1 MEDEDP
7 TREDVASMLDRIA
20 DLLEARGDNRFR
32 IQSYRDGARTVRETD
47 EPVLQMARDE
57 DMAGLKALPDIGEGL
72 ARVIIEYVRTGRSSL
87 LDDLQGEV
95 SPADLFTQVPG
106 IGEELAQRI
115 VSQLDVHSLEEL
127 EEAAHDGRLDEVEGF
142 GSERVQN
149 VRAGLA
155 GLLGRP
161 GLQRSRRE
169 ARQQGDSAKDRPS
182 VTTLLDVDAEYRRRA
197 EAGELQTI
205 APKRFNPQDEAWL
218 PIMHTTRDDWKFTVL
233 YSNTARAHELG
244 TTDDWVVI
252 YYEPKS
258 GGEERQN
265 TVVTETSGPLQGKR
279 VVRGRA
285 AETRRHYQEQG

>member
-1 MEDEDP
+1 
-7 TREDVASMLDRIA
+7 
-20 DLLEARGDNRFR
+20 
-32 IQSYRDGARTVRETD
+32 
-47 EPVLQMARDE
+47 
-57 DMAGLKALPDIGEGL
+57 
-72 ARVIIEYVRTGRSSL
+72 
-87 LDDLQGEV
+87 
-95 SPADLFTQVPG
+95 
-106 IGEELAQRI
+106 
-115 VSQLDVHSLEEL
+115 
-127 EEAAHDGRLDEVEGF
+127 
-142 GSERVQN
+142 VQN